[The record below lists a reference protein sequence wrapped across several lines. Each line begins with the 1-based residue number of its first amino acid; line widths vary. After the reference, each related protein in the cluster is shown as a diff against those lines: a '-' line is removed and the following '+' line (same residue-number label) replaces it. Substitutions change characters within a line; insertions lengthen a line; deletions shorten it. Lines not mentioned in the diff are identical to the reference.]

1 MTVLDEIAQEKQQV
15 SQGLMGLDAEW
26 AKLSGEL
33 RELDIAE
40 RALKRFG
47 RRAGVAGKQ
56 TKERPTS
63 PAAAANEKRGV
74 RGPQTDG
81 LSLSDAS
88 LKAVR
93 AHRKGA
99 SANDVLD
106 YVTDKLRMTVR
117 PNHLGMALHRHRR
130 AGRLEYRDQRWY
142 FLTPAESSAPP
153 TASPSRTSRR
163 SSAG

>member
-1 MTVLDEIAQEKQQV
+1 MTVLDDIAQEKQQV
-15 SQGLMGLDAEW
+15 SQRLMSLDAEW
-26 AKLSGEL
+26 TNLSGEL

-40 RALKRFG
+40 HALKRFG
-47 RRAGVAGKQ
+47 RPGVTGKQ

-74 RGPQTDG
+74 RGHQTDG

-106 YVTDKLRMTVR
+106 YLTHMLGMTVR
-117 PNHLGMALHRHRR
+117 PNHLGMALQRHCR
-130 AGRLEYRDQRWY
+130 AGRLDYRDHRWF
-142 FLTPAESSAPP
+142 FLTSAESSASS
-153 TASPSRTSRR
+153 TASRSRTSR
-163 SSAG
+163 

>member
-1 MTVLDEIAQEKQQV
+1 MKILDEIAQEKQQV

-26 AKLSGEL
+26 TKLSGEL

-47 RRAGVAGKQ
+47 RPGVAGKQ
-56 TKERPTS
+56 TKERPTN
-63 PAAAANEKRGV
+63 PVAARNERRGV
-74 RGPQTDG
+74 RGHQTDG
-81 LSLSDAS
+81 LSLNDAS

-99 SANDVLD
+99 GANDVLD
-106 YVTDKLRMTVR
+106 YLTHKLGMTVR

-142 FLTPAESSAPP
+142 FLNSAESSAPP
-153 TASPSRTSRR
+153 TASPSRTSR
-163 SSAG
+163 

>member
-1 MTVLDEIAQEKQQV
+1 
-15 SQGLMGLDAEW
+15 MGLDAEW
-26 AKLSGEL
+26 TKLSGEL

-47 RRAGVAGKQ
+47 RRPGVAGKQ
-56 TKERPTS
+56 AKERRTS
-63 PAAAANEKRGV
+63 SAAAANQKRGV
-74 RGPQTDG
+74 RGHQTDG

-106 YVTDKLRMTVR
+106 HLTHKLGMTIR
-117 PNHLGMALHRHRR
+117 PNHLGMALQRHRR

-142 FLTPAESSAPP
+142 FLTSAEISS
-153 TASPSRTSRR
+153 
-163 SSAG
+163 

>member
-1 MTVLDEIAQEKQQV
+1 MTVLDDIAQEKQQV
-15 SQGLMGLDAEW
+15 SQRLMVLDAEW
-26 AKLSGEL
+26 TKLSGEL

-40 RALKRFG
+40 RAVKRFG
-47 RRAGVAGKQ
+47 RRAGFSGKQ
-56 TKERPTS
+56 TKEPPTS
-63 PAAAANEKRGV
+63 PAAAPNEKRGV
-74 RGPQTDG
+74 RGHQTDG

-106 YVTDKLRMTVR
+106 YVTHKLRMTVR

-130 AGRLEYRDQRWY
+130 EGRLEYRGQRWY
-142 FLTPAESSAPP
+142 FLTSAESNR
-153 TASPSRTSRR
+153 TADSSRSRTSR
-163 SSAG
+163 

>member
-1 MTVLDEIAQEKQQV
+1 MTVFDEIVQEKQQV
-15 SQGLMGLDAEW
+15 SQRLMGLDAECT
-26 AKLSGEL
+26 KLSEEL

-47 RRAGVAGKQ
+47 KPAVTGKQ
-56 TKERPTS
+56 TIERSTS
-63 PAAAANEKRGV
+63 PAIAANEKRGV
-74 RGPQTDG
+74 RGHQTDG

-106 YVTDKLRMTVR
+106 YVTHKLGITVR

-142 FLTPAESSAPP
+142 FLTSAESSAPL
-153 TASPSRTSRR
+153 TAPPSRTSR
-163 SSAG
+163 

>member
-1 MTVLDEIAQEKQQV
+1 MTVLGEIAQERQQI
-15 SQGLMGLDAEW
+15 SQRLMGLDAVW
-26 AKLSGEL
+26 TKLSGEM

-47 RRAGVAGKQ
+47 RPGVTGKQ
-56 TKERPTS
+56 TKERSTT
-63 PAAAANEKRGV
+63 PAAAANEKRQV
-74 RGPQTDG
+74 RGHKTDG

-106 YVTDKLRMTVR
+106 YLTHKLGMAVR
-117 PNHLGMALHRHRR
+117 PNHLGMALQRHRR

-142 FLTPAESSAPP
+142 FLTSAESS
-153 TASPSRTSRR
+153 S
-163 SSAG
+163 

>member
-1 MTVLDEIAQEKQQV
+1 MTVLDDIAREKQQV
-15 SQGLMGLDAEW
+15 SQRLMGLDAEC
-26 AKLSGEL
+26 AKLSEQL

-47 RRAGVAGKQ
+47 RRPDVAGKQ
-56 TKERPTS
+56 TKERSTS
-63 PAAAANEKRGV
+63 PAPAVNEKRGV
-74 RGPQTDG
+74 RGHQTDG

-106 YVTDKLRMTVR
+106 YVTHKLGMTVR

-142 FLTPAESSAPP
+142 FLTLAESSAPL
-153 TASPSRTSRR
+153 TASPSRTSR
-163 SSAG
+163 

>member
-1 MTVLDEIAQEKQQV
+1 MIVLDEIAQEKQQV
-15 SQGLMGLDAEW
+15 SQRLTGLDAEW
-26 AKLSGEL
+26 TILSGEL

-47 RRAGVAGKQ
+47 RRPGVTGKQ
-56 TKERPTS
+56 TKERSTS
-63 PAAAANEKRGV
+63 PAAAGNEKRGV
-74 RGPQTDG
+74 RGHQTEG

-99 SANDVLD
+99 SANDVLN
-106 YVTDKLRMTVR
+106 YLTHKLGMTAR

-130 AGRLEYRDQRWY
+130 GGRLEYRDQRWY
-142 FLTPAESSAPP
+142 FLTSAESSAPP
-153 TASPSRTSRR
+153 AASPSRMSR
-163 SSAG
+163 

>member
-1 MTVLDEIAQEKQQV
+1 MDETERRAEVWTSPNVL
-15 SQGLMGLDAEW
+15 S
-26 AKLSGEL
+26 SGSE
-33 RELDIAE
+33 E
-40 RALKRFG
+40 RASAENKRKNP
-47 RRAGVAGKQ
+47 RQ
-56 TKERPTS
+56 S
-63 PAAAANEKRGV
+63 PAAAPNAKRGV
-74 RGPQTDG
+74 QRYQADS

-106 YVTDKLRMTVR
+106 YVTHKLGMTVR

-142 FLTPAESSAPP
+142 FLTLAESSAPLIG
-153 TASPSRTSRR
+153 SPSRTSR
-163 SSAG
+163 

>member
-1 MTVLDEIAQEKQQV
+1 MTVLDDIAQEKQQV
-15 SQGLMGLDAEW
+15 SQRLMSLDAEW
-26 AKLSGEL
+26 TNLSGEL

-47 RRAGVAGKQ
+47 RPGVTGKQ

-74 RGPQTDG
+74 RGHQTDG
-81 LSLSDAS
+81 LLLSDAS

-99 SANDVLD
+99 SPNDVLD
-106 YVTDKLRMTVR
+106 YLIHKLGMTVR

-130 AGRLEYRDQRWY
+130 AGRLEHRDQRWY
-142 FLTPAESSAPP
+142 FAHELIKSQA
-153 TASPSRTSRR
+153 
-163 SSAG
+163 

>member
-1 MTVLDEIAQEKQQV
+1 MTVLNDIAQEKQQA
-15 SQGLMGLDAEW
+15 SQRLTGLDAEW
-26 AKLSGEL
+26 TKLSGEL

-47 RRAGVAGKQ
+47 RRAGVSGKQ

-74 RGPQTDG
+74 RDHQTDG
-81 LSLSDAS
+81 LSLSNAS
-88 LKAVR
+88 LMAVR

-106 YVTDKLRMTVR
+106 YLTHKLGMTVR

-130 AGRLEYRDQRWY
+130 AGRLEYRDQRWH
-142 FLTPAESSAPP
+142 FLTSAESKR
-153 TASPSRTSRR
+153 TANGI
-163 SSAG
+163 A

>member
-1 MTVLDEIAQEKQQV
+1 MTVLDDIEQEKQQV
-15 SQGLMGLDAEW
+15 SQRLMDLDAEW
-26 AKLSGEL
+26 TKLSGEL

-40 RALKRFG
+40 RAVKRFG
-47 RRAGVAGKQ
+47 RRARFTGKQ
-56 TKERPTS
+56 TKEPTS
-63 PAAAANEKRGV
+63 PAAPPNEKRGV
-74 RGPQTDG
+74 RGHQTDG

-106 YVTDKLRMTVR
+106 YVIDKLRMTVR

-142 FLTPAESSAPP
+142 FLTSAESSAPL

>member
-15 SQGLMGLDAEW
+15 SQRLMGLDAEW
-26 AKLSGEL
+26 TKLSGEL

-47 RRAGVAGKQ
+47 RAGEP
-56 TKERPTS
+56 TTS
-63 PAAAANEKRGV
+63 PAAAPNEKRGV
-74 RGPQTDG
+74 RGHQTDS
-81 LSLSDAS
+81 LSLGDAS
-88 LKAVR
+88 LQAVR

-106 YVTDKLRMTVR
+106 YVTHKLGMTVR

-142 FLTPAESSAPP
+142 FLTSAESSAPP
-153 TASPSRTSRR
+153 AASPTRMSR
-163 SSAG
+163 

>member
-1 MTVLDEIAQEKQQV
+1 MTVLDDIAREKQQV
-15 SQGLMGLDAEW
+15 SQRLMGLDAEW
-26 AKLSGEL
+26 TKLSEQL

-47 RRAGVAGKQ
+47 KIPVVAGKQ
-56 TKERPTS
+56 TKESRTN
-63 PAAAANEKRGV
+63 PAAPANEKRRV
-74 RGPQTDG
+74 RGRQTDS

-106 YVTDKLRMTVR
+106 YVTHKLGITVR
-117 PNHLGMALHRHRR
+117 PNHLGMPLHRHRR

-142 FLTPAESSAPP
+142 F
-153 TASPSRTSRR
+153 
-163 SSAG
+163 

>member
-47 RRAGVAGKQ
+47 RRPDVAGKQ
-56 TKERPTS
+56 PKERSTS
-63 PAAAANEKRGV
+63 PAPAVNEKRRV
-74 RGPQTDG
+74 RGHQTDG
-81 LSLSDAS
+81 LSVSDAS

-99 SANDVLD
+99 SADDVLD
-106 YVTDKLRMTVR
+106 YLTHKLRMTVR

-142 FLTPAESSAPP
+142 FLTSTVSSASSA
-153 TASPSRTSRR
+153 ASRSRTSR
-163 SSAG
+163 

>member
-1 MTVLDEIAQEKQQV
+1 MTVLDDIAQEKQQV
-15 SQGLMGLDAEW
+15 SQRLMSLDAEW
-26 AKLSGEL
+26 TNLSGEL

-47 RRAGVAGKQ
+47 RPGVTGKQ

-63 PAAAANEKRGV
+63 PAAAPNEKRGV
-74 RGPQTDG
+74 RGHQTDG

-93 AHRKGA
+93 AHGKGA

-106 YVTDKLRMTVR
+106 YVTHKLRMTVR

-130 AGRLEYRDQRWY
+130 EGRLEYRGQRWY
-142 FLTPAESSAPP
+142 FLTSAESNR
-153 TASPSRTSRR
+153 TADSSRSRTSR
-163 SSAG
+163 

>member
-15 SQGLMGLDAEW
+15 SQRLMDLDAEW
-26 AKLSGEL
+26 TKLSEQLGEL
-33 RELDIAE
+33 GIAE

-47 RRAGVAGKQ
+47 RRAGVTGKQ

-63 PAAAANEKRGV
+63 PAATTNKKRGV
-74 RGPQTDG
+74 RGHQTDG

-99 SANDVLD
+99 RANDVLD
-106 YVTDKLRMTVR
+106 YLAHKLGMTVR
-117 PNHLGMALHRHRR
+117 PNHLGMALQRHRR

-142 FLTPAESSAPP
+142 FQTTAERSAPP
-153 TASPSRTSRR
+153 TASPSRTSR
-163 SSAG
+163 

>member
-1 MTVLDEIAQEKQQV
+1 MTVLDDIGREKQQA
-15 SQGLMGLDAEW
+15 SQRLMGLDAEW
-26 AKLSGEL
+26 TKLSEEL
-33 RELDIAE
+33 RDLDIAE

-63 PAAAANEKRGV
+63 PAAAPNEKRGV

-99 SANDVLD
+99 SPNDVLD
-106 YVTDKLRMTVR
+106 YLTHKLGMTVR
-117 PNHLGMALHRHRR
+117 PNHLGVALHRHRR
-130 AGRLEYRDQRWY
+130 AGRLEYRNQRWH
-142 FLTPAESSAPP
+142 FLTSTVSSASS
-153 TASPSRTSRR
+153 TASRSRTSR
-163 SSAG
+163 

>member
-1 MTVLDEIAQEKQQV
+1 MTVLDEIAQEKQQG

-26 AKLSGEL
+26 AKLSEEL

-99 SANDVLD
+99 SPNDVLD
-106 YVTDKLRMTVR
+106 YLTHKLGITVR

-130 AGRLEYRDQRWY
+130 AGRLEYRNQRWH
-142 FLTPAESSAPP
+142 FLTSTVSSASSA
-153 TASPSRTSRR
+153 ASHSRTSR
-163 SSAG
+163 

>member
-1 MTVLDEIAQEKQQV
+1 MTVLDDIAREKQQV
-15 SQGLMGLDAEW
+15 SQRLMGLDAEW
-26 AKLSGEL
+26 TKLSGEL

-47 RRAGVAGKQ
+47 RAGVGKQ
-56 TKERPTS
+56 TKEPPTG
-63 PAAAANEKRGV
+63 PAAAPNAKRGV
-74 RGPQTDG
+74 RGHQTDG

-99 SANDVLD
+99 SADDVLE
-106 YVTDKLRMTVR
+106 YLTHKLGMAVR

-130 AGRLEYRDQRWY
+130 AGRLEHRDQRWY
-142 FLTPAESSAPP
+142 FVRSAESSASP
-153 TASPSRTSRR
+153 TASPRRTSL
-163 SSAG
+163 

>member
-1 MTVLDEIAQEKQQV
+1 MTVLDDIAQEKQQV
-15 SQGLMGLDAEW
+15 SQRLMGLDAEW
-26 AKLSGEL
+26 TNLSGEL

-47 RRAGVAGKQ
+47 RPGVTGKQ
-56 TKERPTS
+56 TKEPPTS
-63 PAAAANEKRGV
+63 PAAAPNEKRGV
-74 RGPQTDG
+74 RGHQTDG

-106 YVTDKLRMTVR
+106 YVTHKLRMTVR

-130 AGRLEYRDQRWY
+130 EGRLEYRGQRWY
-142 FLTPAESSAPP
+142 FLTSAESNR
-153 TASPSRTSRR
+153 TADSSPSRTSR
-163 SSAG
+163 